1 MADRARSDNPAV
13 QAQLDRLALLS
24 PGRDILGLERIS
36 ALLDRLGNPER
47 ALPPV
52 LHVAGTNGKGST
64 CAFLRAAIEA
74 AGLSCHVYTSPHLVR
89 FNERIRLA
97 GKLIDDDYLAA
108 LLAQVLDQAEGLK
121 ASFFEVTTAAAF
133 LAFADTPADACIVEV
148 GLGGR
153 LDATNVI
160 TRPLVTGIAQLGIDH
175 QFFLGDTIEEIAA
188 EKAGIAKPGVPL
200 VTMRY
205 PPAVEKRVTTVARG
219 AGAPVAAASGSWMFA
234 VEPDRLI
241 YKDAADR
248 IETPLPTL
256 VGAHQPEN
264 LALAIAM
271 LRRQNELSIPL
282 EAYAAAATGAQWPA
296 RMQRLAP
303 GPLTDLLAPGS
314 ALWLDGGHN
323 PAAGTAIAR
332 SLDASAAGPIHL
344 ILGMLANKD
353 AAGLLAP
360 IASRVISL
368 TAVPVPEHEHHAP
381 AELAESAV
389 ALGISETGT
398 APDVRTALIEIAARN
413 AGSVTVLVLG
423 SLYLAGTVLDANDQ
437 LPD

>member
-1 MADRARSDNPAV
+1 
-13 QAQLDRLALLS
+13 
-24 PGRDILGLERIS
+24 
-36 ALLDRLGNPER
+36 
-47 ALPPV
+47 
-52 LHVAGTNGKGST
+52 
-64 CAFLRAAIEA
+64 
-74 AGLSCHVYTSPHLVR
+74 
-89 FNERIRLA
+89 
-97 GKLIDDDYLAA
+97 
-108 LLAQVLDQAEGLK
+108 
-121 ASFFEVTTAAAF
+121 
-133 LAFADTPADACIVEV
+133 
-148 GLGGR
+148 
-153 LDATNVI
+153 
-160 TRPLVTGIAQLGIDH
+160 
-175 QFFLGDTIEEIAA
+175 
-188 EKAGIAKPGVPL
+188 
-200 VTMRY
+200 MRY

-271 LRRQNELSIPL
+271 LRRQNQLSIPP
-282 EAYAAAATGAQWPA
+282 EAYAVAATDAHWPA

-323 PAAGTAIAR
+323 PAAGAAIAR
-332 SLDASAAGPIHL
+332 SLDASEAGPIHL

-360 IASRVISL
+360 IASRIVSL

-381 AELAESAV
+381 ADLAASAV
-389 ALGISETGT
+389 ALDIKATGT
-398 APDVRTALIEIAARN
+398 APDVRAALSEIAARN
-413 AGSVTVLVLG
+413 AGPVTALVLG
-423 SLYLAGTVLDANDQ
+423 SLYLAGTVLDANGQ
-437 LPD
+437 LPE